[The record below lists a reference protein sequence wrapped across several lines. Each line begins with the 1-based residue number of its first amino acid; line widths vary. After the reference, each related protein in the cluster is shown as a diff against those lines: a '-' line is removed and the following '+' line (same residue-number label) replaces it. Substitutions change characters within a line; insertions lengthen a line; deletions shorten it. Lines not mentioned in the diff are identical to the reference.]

1 MSDIAAAPTPFEPD
15 DEIFPE
21 WMVDEVDDDE
31 PDDASGR
38 YAGRP
43 APLAQSG

>member
-1 MSDIAAAPTPFEPD
+1 VSDIATAPTPFDPD
-15 DEIFPE
+15 DEILPE
-21 WMVDEVDDDE
+21 WLFDEDDEDE
-31 PDDASGR
+31 PDDVSGR